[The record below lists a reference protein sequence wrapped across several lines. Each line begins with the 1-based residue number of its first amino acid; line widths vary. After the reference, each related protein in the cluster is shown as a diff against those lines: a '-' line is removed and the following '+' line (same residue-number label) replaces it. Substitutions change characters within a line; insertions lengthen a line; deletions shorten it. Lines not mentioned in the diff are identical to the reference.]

1 MESISFLVFPVETS
15 GQVGANGCLATAR
28 NTHQNNNH
36 RRTPPGDVSCYA
48 LHFAETKVFVFLT
61 R

>member
-15 GQVGANGCLATAR
+15 SQVGADGCLATAR

-48 LHFAETKVFVFLT
+48 LHFAEIKVLVFLT